1 MAAATTQ
8 ANGYSTT
15 AFQGLGQ
22 RLSVLDVTHEVTTA
36 ELETGDVIQFGKV
49 PKGAI
54 YVDGYLACDDLD
66 SNGAPT
72 LNLEVGD
79 EDDVDGLLDG
89 TTAGQSAAVTRFAGA
104 YITNRAAITGEKTI
118 AVKVTAGAATA
129 AAGTIRVVL
138 YYWNP

>member
-15 AFQGLGQ
+15 AFQGMGANVT
-22 RLSVLDVTHEVTTA
+22 VLDVTHEVTAA
-36 ELETGDVIQFGKV
+36 ELETGDVIQFGRI
-49 PKGAI
+49 PKGSI
-54 YVDGYLACDDLD
+54 YLDGYMACDDLD

-89 TTAGQSAAVTRFAGA
+89 TTGGQAAAVTRFNGA
-104 YITNRAAITGEKTI
+104 YLTNKTTLTAEKVVS
-118 AVKVTAGAATA
+118 VKVTAGAATA

-138 YYWNP
+138 FYWTP